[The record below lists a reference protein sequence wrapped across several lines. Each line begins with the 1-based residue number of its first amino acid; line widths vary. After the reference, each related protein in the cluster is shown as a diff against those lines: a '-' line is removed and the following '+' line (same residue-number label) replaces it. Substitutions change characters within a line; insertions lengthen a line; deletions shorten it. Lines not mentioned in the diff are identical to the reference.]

1 MEKPKNSLP
10 VIEVPP
16 ELRGPSDEEILQMS
30 ESNDSPKRRNSA
42 RRPSKRERLELKKRK
57 ALGIMK
63 TMAEKT
69 VTRTENISNSIK
81 KSSFAA
87 NTASYFKNA
96 AAAATA
102 AANTAL
108 NFARETEIKTGTLSD
123 ARKKL
128 ETLFT
133 AKTEVVAQKAAQVV
147 KTVIQE
153 APKIPASG
161 RVIRGAFGAKG
172 AILKAEIISSADLA
186 KKRME
191 EKAKKIRAAL
201 FARKAAEA
209 GTGIANAGTAAG
221 QATAVDGA
229 APVKRPRGRP
239 RKNPLPPENP

>member
-1 MEKPKNSLP
+1 MEKRENSLP

-16 ELRGPSDEEILQMS
+16 ELRGPSDEEILQQS
-30 ESNDSPKRRNSA
+30 ESEDSQKRRNSA
-42 RRPSKRERLELKKRK
+42 KRPSKRERLELKKRK

-69 VTRTENISNSIK
+69 VARTENISSTIK
-81 KSSFAA
+81 S
-87 NTASYFKNA
+87 A

-108 NFARETEIKTGTLSD
+108 NFARETEIKSGTLSD

-133 AKTEVVAQKAAQVV
+133 AKKEVVAQKAAQVV

-201 FARKAAEA
+201 FAKKSAEA
-209 GTGIANAGTAAG
+209 GPGTATAGTAAG

>member
-1 MEKPKNSLP
+1 MEKRENSLP

-16 ELRGPSDEEILQMS
+16 ELRGPSDEEILQQS
-30 ESNDSPKRRNSA
+30 ESEDSQKRRNSA
-42 RRPSKRERLELKKRK
+42 RRLSKRERMELKKRK

-69 VTRTENISNSIK
+69 VDRTENISSTIK
-81 KSSFAA
+81 S
-87 NTASYFKNA
+87 A

-108 NFARETEIKTGTLSD
+108 NFARETEIKSGTLSD

-133 AKTEVVAQKAAQVV
+133 AKKEVVAQKAAQVV

-201 FARKAAEA
+201 FAKKSAEA
-209 GTGIANAGTAAG
+209 GTGIATASQSG
-221 QATAVDGA
+221 ATDGVV
-229 APVKRPRGRP
+229 PVKRPRGRP

>member
-1 MEKPKNSLP
+1 MEKRENSLP

-16 ELRGPSDEEILQMS
+16 ELRGPSDEEILQQS
-30 ESNDSPKRRNSA
+30 ESEDSQKRRNSA
-42 RRPSKRERLELKKRK
+42 KRPSKRERLELKKRK

-69 VTRTENISNSIK
+69 VDRTENISSTIK
-81 KSSFAA
+81 S
-87 NTASYFKNA
+87 A

-108 NFARETEIKTGTLSD
+108 NFARETEIKSGTLSD

-133 AKTEVVAQKAAQVV
+133 AKKEVVAQKAAQVV

-172 AILKAEIISSADLA
+172 AIIKAEIISSADLA

-201 FARKAAEA
+201 FAKKSAEA
-209 GTGIANAGTAAG
+209 GPGTATAS
-221 QATAVDGA
+221 QSSATDGVV
-229 APVKRPRGRP
+229 PVKRPRGRP

>member
-1 MEKPKNSLP
+1 MEKPENSLP

-16 ELRGPSDEEILQMS
+16 ELRGPSDEEILQKS

-42 RRPSKRERLELKKRK
+42 RRPSKRERMELKKRK

-69 VTRTENISNSIK
+69 VARTENISSTIK
-81 KSSFAA
+81 S
-87 NTASYFKNA
+87 A

-133 AKTEVVAQKAAQVV
+133 AKKEVVAQKAAQVV

-201 FARKAAEA
+201 FAKKSAEA
-209 GTGIANAGTAAG
+209 GTGIATAGTAAG

>member
-1 MEKPKNSLP
+1 MEKRENSLP

-16 ELRGPSDEEILQMS
+16 ELRGPSDEEILQQS
-30 ESNDSPKRRNSA
+30 ESKDSQKRRNSA
-42 RRPSKRERLELKKRK
+42 KRPSKRERLELKKRK

-69 VTRTENISNSIK
+69 VARTENISSTIK
-81 KSSFAA
+81 S
-87 NTASYFKNA
+87 A

-108 NFARETEIKTGTLSD
+108 NFARETEIKSGTLSD

-133 AKTEVVAQKAAQVV
+133 AKKEVVAQKAAQVV
-147 KTVIQE
+147 KTVIHE

-201 FARKAAEA
+201 FAKKSAEA
-209 GTGIANAGTAAG
+209 GTGIATASQSG
-221 QATAVDGA
+221 ATDGVV
-229 APVKRPRGRP
+229 PMKRPRGRP

>member
-16 ELRGPSDEEILQMS
+16 ELRGPSDEEILQKS

-42 RRPSKRERLELKKRK
+42 RRPSKRERMELKKRK

-69 VTRTENISNSIK
+69 VVRTENISSTIK
-81 KSSFAA
+81 S
-87 NTASYFKNA
+87 A

-133 AKTEVVAQKAAQVV
+133 AKKEVVAKKAAQVV
-147 KTVIQE
+147 KSVIHE

-209 GTGIANAGTAAG
+209 GTGIATAS
-221 QATAVDGA
+221 QAADGVV
-229 APVKRPRGRP
+229 PVKRPRGRP

>member
-42 RRPSKRERLELKKRK
+42 RRPSKKERMELKKRK

-69 VTRTENISNSIK
+69 VARTENISSTIK
-81 KSSFAA
+81 S
-87 NTASYFKNA
+87 A

-133 AKTEVVAQKAAQVV
+133 AKKEVVAKKAAQVV
-147 KTVIQE
+147 KSVTHE

-209 GTGIANAGTAAG
+209 GTGIATAS
-221 QATAVDGA
+221 QSGA
-229 APVKRPRGRP
+229 ADGVVPVKRPRGRP

>member
-1 MEKPKNSLP
+1 MEKRENSLP

-42 RRPSKRERLELKKRK
+42 RRPSKRVRMERKKAK

-69 VTRTENISNSIK
+69 VVRTENISSTIK
-81 KSSFAA
+81 S
-87 NTASYFKNA
+87 A

-108 NFARETEIKTGTLSD
+108 NFARETEIKSGTLSD

-133 AKTEVVAQKAAQVV
+133 AKKEVVAQKAAQVV

-186 KKRME
+186 RKRME

-201 FARKAAEA
+201 FAKKSAEA
-209 GTGIANAGTAAG
+209 GAGTA
-221 QATAVDGA
+221 TDGVV
-229 APVKRPRGRP
+229 PVKRPRGRP

>member
-1 MEKPKNSLP
+1 M
-10 VIEVPP
+10 
-16 ELRGPSDEEILQMS
+16 
-30 ESNDSPKRRNSA
+30 
-42 RRPSKRERLELKKRK
+42 ELKKRK

-69 VTRTENISNSIK
+69 VARTENISSTIK
-81 KSSFAA
+81 S
-87 NTASYFKNA
+87 A

-133 AKTEVVAQKAAQVV
+133 AKKEVVAQKAAQVV
-147 KTVIQE
+147 KTVIHE

-161 RVIRGAFGAKG
+161 RVIRGAFGARG

-209 GTGIANAGTAAG
+209 GTGIATAS
-221 QATAVDGA
+221 QAADGVV
-229 APVKRPRGRP
+229 PVKRPRGRP